1 MLIINKTS
9 PEKMKIF
16 FVIPPAKGILEK
28 PTTPHMGIAVLASVT
43 RQSGHEVGVIDMRLG
58 YGMDVLLSRL
68 EKFKPDY
75 VCVTSVAMEHHFVY
89 DMISKLKENGYKI
102 IIGGPHVSSIKK
114 RVLLECKADFA
125 VKGEGEEPIIKILS
139 EEPLSGIN
147 GVIWRDGN
155 NVVENPDNPYIG
167 AKTLDEMPIPAFEL
181 FELDKYMDKKLPIIT
196 SRGCPYKCTF
206 CSINLTMGFGFRPRS
221 AESVVNELE
230 HWYKMGYSYFG
241 FNDDNFTLIP
251 SRAEKICD
259 LIVEKG
265 LKIEWELRNGIR
277 IDKVTEPLLRK
288 MKDAGCIYVG
298 YGVESVHQDV
308 LDNIKKELKVEKIK
322 DAILL
327 TDKVGI
333 KKGGFFIIGLPG
345 DTLEKFKKT
354 MEFALSLPLDE
365 VRFYNAIPYPGT
377 ELYSWV
383 EKNARW
389 VIKPE
394 VYLNEVTSFD
404 DRPVYETDDFS
415 LNDRLEATMLGQQFV
430 MKYLMKTEFGNILG
444 TMAWYLWRPKITRK
458 YVFNA
463 GRKVWTYYRRI
474 KTRLPK
480 TAVA

>member
-1 MLIINKTS
+1 
-9 PEKMKIF
+9 MKLY
-16 FVIPPAKGILEK
+16 FVIPPAKGIVEK
-28 PTTPHMGIAVLASVT
+28 PTSPHMGIAVLASIT
-43 RQSGHEVGVIDMRLG
+43 RNAGHEVDLIDMRLG
-58 YGMDVLLSRL
+58 YDNDELIKRL

-75 VCVTSVAMEHHFVY
+75 VCVTSVAMEHNFVY
-89 DMISKLKENGYKI
+89 DMISILKEKGYKV

-114 RVLLECKADFA
+114 RVLDECKADLA
-125 VKGEGEEPIIKILS
+125 VKGEGEQTIVKILS
-139 EEPLSGIN
+139 GEPLSAIN

-155 NVVENPDNPYIG
+155 SIVENPDNPYIG
-167 AKTLDEMPIPAFEL
+167 AKSLDEMPIPAFEL

-196 SRGCPYKCTF
+196 SRSCPYKCTF

-221 AESVVNELE
+221 AESVVAELE
-230 HWYKMGYSYFG
+230 HWHNMGYSYFG

-265 LKIEWELRNGIR
+265 LKIRWELRNGIR
-277 IDKVTEPLLRK
+277 IDKVTEPLLIK
-288 MKDAGCIYVG
+288 MKAAGCIYIG
-298 YGVESVHQDV
+298 YGVESAHQDV

-327 TDKVGI
+327 TNKVGI

-345 DTLEKFKKT
+345 DTLEKFKQT

-389 VIKPE
+389 VIRPE

-404 DRPVYETDDFS
+404 DRPVYETDDFTIAE
-415 LNDRLEATMLGQQFV
+415 RQEATKMSQQYV
-430 MKYLMKTEFGNILG
+430 MKYLMKTEFGRVLG
-444 TMAWYLWRPKITRK
+444 TMAWYVWKPKITRK
-458 YVFNA
+458 YVFDV
-463 GRKVWTYYRRI
+463 GRKIWTHYRRI
-474 KTRLPK
+474 KTRLPSVT
-480 TAVA
+480 TATVSK